1 MLKHLSF
8 RMSITLVISA
18 FFAILLVS
26 SLAGAGALKLSNDA
40 LREMYE
46 RDTQSLAALQTSDAV
61 LQRVRISLDSYQALY
76 ALGDAQPD
84 LLAAARRGITES
96 DRTFERFVQLQEADP
111 QARAAANLLKAQR
124 RAVVDKVVLPGLQ
137 ALESMNIGS
146 FKTLQGEGSESLAK
160 VYEAGVNDRERAV
173 VEVQGARYAQAQARF
188 RRMIGLLA
196 GASVAALVL
205 GLFARAML
213 IRVVVRPVSETMT
226 HLRRIA
232 SGDLSGEIR
241 IEYRN
246 EMGAVLA
253 DLKAMQD
260 SLVDMVR
267 SVRNGT
273 ETISVGAQEIASGN
287 ADLSRRTELQAASLE
302 RTVENVK
309 QLTESVRTN
318 AEHADNASQR
328 ALQASRTAVAGGQVV
343 SEVVRT
349 MQGIAVHSTKIAEI
363 VRLIDSVAFQTNI
376 LALNAAVEA
385 ARAGDLGR
393 GFAVVAHEVRNL
405 AQRCADA
412 AKEIKQLI
420 DETVAKISEGSALAD
435 RAGETMKDVVSSFET
450 VNGLTADISSAVQ
463 AQSVGIADINDA
475 VTKMDITTQK
485 NAALVEE
492 VSAAATSLE
501 GEASVLTDAVA
512 LFKLVPTFAVPGG
525 MDSV

>member
-1 MLKHLSF
+1 
-8 RMSITLVISA
+8 
-18 FFAILLVS
+18 
-26 SLAGAGALKLSNDA
+26 
-40 LREMYE
+40 
-46 RDTQSLAALQTSDAV
+46 
-61 LQRVRISLDSYQALY
+61 
-76 ALGDAQPD
+76 
-84 LLAAARRGITES
+84 
-96 DRTFERFVQLQEADP
+96 
-111 QARAAANLLKAQR
+111 
-124 RAVVDKVVLPGLQ
+124 
-137 ALESMNIGS
+137 
-146 FKTLQGEGSESLAK
+146 
-160 VYEAGVNDRERAV
+160 
-173 VEVQGARYAQAQARF
+173 
-188 RRMIGLLA
+188 
-196 GASVAALVL
+196 
-205 GLFARAML
+205 
-213 IRVVVRPVSETMT
+213 MT

-241 IEYRN
+241 VEYRN

-253 DLKAMQD
+253 DLKSMQD
-260 SLVDMVR
+260 SLVAMVR

-309 QLTESVRTN
+309 QLTESVKTN
-318 AEHADNASQR
+318 AEHADHASQR

-412 AKEIKQLI
+412 AKAIKQLI

-463 AQSVGIADINDA
+463 AQSVSIADINDA
-475 VTKMDITTQK
+475 VTKMDIATQK

-512 LFKLVPTFAVPGG
+512 LFKLVPTYAVPSG

>member
-8 RMSITLVISA
+8 RISITLVISA

-76 ALGDAQPD
+76 ALGEAQPD
-84 LLAAARRGITES
+84 LLAVARRGIAES
-96 DRTFERFVQLQEADP
+96 DRAFERFVQLQAADP
-111 QARAAANLLKAQR
+111 QARSAAILLKAQR
-124 RAVVDKVVLPGLQ
+124 RAVVDKVVLPSLQ

-146 FKTLQGEGSESLAK
+146 FKTLQGKESESLAK
-160 VYEAGVNDRERAV
+160 AYEAGVSDRERTV
-173 VEVQGARYAQAQARF
+173 VEAQGARYAQAQARF
-188 RRMIGLLA
+188 RRMVGLLA
-196 GASVAALVL
+196 ATSLAALVL
-205 GLFARAML
+205 GVFARAML
-213 IRVVVRPVSETMT
+213 IRVVVYPVSETMT

-232 SGDLSGEIR
+232 SGDLSGQVHV
-241 IEYRN
+241 EYRN

-253 DLKAMQD
+253 DLKTMQD
-260 SLVDMVR
+260 SLVGMVR

-273 ETISVGAQEIASGN
+273 ETIGVGAQEIASGN

-302 RTVENVK
+302 RTVANMK
-309 QLTESVRTN
+309 QLTDSVKTN
-318 AEHADNASQR
+318 AEHADKASR
-328 ALQASRTAVAGGQVV
+328 SALQASRTAAAGGRVV
-343 SEVVRT
+343 SEVVQT
-349 MQGIAVHSTKIAEI
+349 MQGIAAHSTKIAEI

-385 ARAGDLGR
+385 ARAGELGR

-412 AKEIKQLI
+412 AKEIKLLI
-420 DETVAKISEGSALAD
+420 DESVAQNSGGSALAD
-435 RAGETMKDVVSSFET
+435 RAGETMNDVVSSFET
-450 VNGLTADISSAVQ
+450 VNGLTADICVAVQ
-463 AQSVGIADINDA
+463 AQSVSIAEINDA
-475 VTKMDITTQK
+475 VTKMDVTTQK

-501 GEASVLTDAVA
+501 GEASVLTCAVA
-512 LFKLVPTFAVPGG
+512 LFKLLPGEG
-525 MDSV
+525 VLHTANKV

>member
-1 MLKHLSF
+1 MFKRLTF
-8 RMSITLVISA
+8 RTSITLVISA

-26 SLAGAGALKLSNDA
+26 SLAGAGALKLSHDA

-46 RDTQSLAALQTSDAV
+46 HDTQSLAALQKSDAV
-61 LQRVRISLDSYQALY
+61 LQRARIALDSYQALY

-84 LLAAARRGITES
+84 LLAAARSAIGES
-96 DRTFERFVQLQEADP
+96 DRAFERFLQLQQGDP
-111 QARAAANLLKAQR
+111 SAQAAANRLQIER
-124 RAVVDKVVLPGLQ
+124 RAVVDKVVVPGLK

-146 FKTLQGEGSESLAK
+146 FKTLQGRASELLAK
-160 VYEAGVNDRERAV
+160 AYEAGVNEREQAV
-173 VEVQGARYAQAQARF
+173 VQAQGARYAQAQTRF
-188 RRMIGLLA
+188 RSMIALLA
-196 GASVAALVL
+196 ATSLAALVL
-205 GLFARAML
+205 GVFARAML
-213 IRVVVRPVSETMT
+213 IRVVVHPVAETMT

-232 SGDLSGEIR
+232 SGDLSGEVR
-241 IEYRN
+241 VEYRN

-260 SLVDMVR
+260 SLVEMVR

-273 ETISVGAQEIASGN
+273 ETIGVGAQEIASGN

-302 RTVENVK
+302 RTVANMK
-309 QLTESVRTN
+309 QLTDSVKIS
-318 AEHADNASQR
+318 AEHADQVSQR
-328 ALQASRTAVAGGQVV
+328 ALQASQTAAAGGQVV
-343 SEVVRT
+343 SEVVQT

-412 AKEIKQLI
+412 AKQIKQLI
-420 DETVAKISEGSALAD
+420 DETVATISEGSALAD
-435 RAGETMKDVVSSFET
+435 RAGETMKDVMSSFET
-450 VNGLTADISSAVQ
+450 VRGLTAEICSAVQ
-463 AQSVGIADINDA
+463 EQSVSLADINDA
-475 VTKMDITTQK
+475 VMNMDIATQK

-492 VSAAATSLE
+492 VSAAAMSLE
-501 GEASVLTDAVA
+501 GEATVLTDAVA
-512 LFKLVPTFAVPGG
+512 LFKLIPG
-525 MDSV
+525 